1 MDASLTIIDNF
12 YDEPDLVRE
21 VALTCDYYPEKVS
34 KGFPHGNAP
43 WSGKMS
49 KDAHSPAWIDAVVSK
64 HLHKNL
70 RQMRQLDSGKFRISK
85 EEGQQGMFDNVV
97 HADSSENI
105 YYAGVLYLSKDQE
118 STPGTLF
125 YKQNSTGLDRLLS
138 IDQLN
143 TLVLNEEDKDI
154 NQWTMHTSSNV
165 IYNRL
170 LIYPAHKFHG
180 IGHCFGSTDDTA
192 RIVQI
197 FTWIDIK

>member
-12 YDEPDLVRE
+12 YDEPDLVRDI
-21 VALTCDYYPEKVS
+21 ALTCDYYPEKVS

-97 HADSSENI
+97 HADSSDNS

-154 NQWTMHTSSNV
+154 NQWNMHTSSNV
-165 IYNRL
+165 VYNRL
-170 LIYPAHKFHG
+170 LIYPAYKFHG
-180 IGHCFGSTDDTA
+180 IGPCFGSTDDTA

>member
-97 HADSSENI
+97 HADSSDNS

-143 TLVLNEEDKDI
+143 TLVLNKEDKDI

-170 LIYPAHKFHG
+170 LIYPASKFHG
-180 IGHCFGSTDDTA
+180 IGPCFGSTDDTA